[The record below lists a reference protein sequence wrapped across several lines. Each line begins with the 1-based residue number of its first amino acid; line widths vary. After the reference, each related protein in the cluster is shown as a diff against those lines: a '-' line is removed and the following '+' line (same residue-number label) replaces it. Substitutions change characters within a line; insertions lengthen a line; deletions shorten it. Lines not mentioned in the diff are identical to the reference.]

1 MIGRDARLLLLIQQG
16 NKMDARN
23 LATVFAPSILRA
35 DHAKLHTTLTDNDA
49 QVSVVET
56 MIEHV
61 DSIFM
66 ISKDTQSRIL
76 KKLRETDPDGLDRIL
91 NQISRC
97 EQVDLGLPPSPNP
110 FAAMPEE
117 DFLVAGSCISCDA
130 ENRSQH
136 SSREDR
142 ALDDVGASNRSRSWP
157 FPLTRSPRLP
167 RFFHSDSEH
176 TFSDPGRTEHDD
188 IALGE
193 PATISSRPTGVMS
206 IKSAADATM
215 AAARESASD
224 ARRRLRSV
232 VRALTTARLRV
243 RRPPTSSQT

>member
-1 MIGRDARLLLLIQQG
+1 MHRLKKGHESFRGRRRFMEAREIQQG

-23 LATVFAPSILRA
+23 LATIFAPSILRA

-97 EQVDLGLPPSPNP
+97 EQ
-110 FAAMPEE
+110 
-117 DFLVAGSCISCDA
+117 
-130 ENRSQH
+130 
-136 SSREDR
+136 
-142 ALDDVGASNRSRSWP
+142 
-157 FPLTRSPRLP
+157 
-167 RFFHSDSEH
+167 
-176 TFSDPGRTEHDD
+176 
-188 IALGE
+188 
-193 PATISSRPTGVMS
+193 
-206 IKSAADATM
+206 
-215 AAARESASD
+215 
-224 ARRRLRSV
+224 
-232 VRALTTARLRV
+232 
-243 RRPPTSSQT
+243 